1 MRYTETAVR
10 RALRYRRRHA
20 EDGQPELL
28 AKVLPAD
35 ESYDPPHALA
45 DDPSPSDTAPDAQL
59 SQASAWLFLVGRSGN
74 EVQRLAAGLLISE
87 SHGYHGLARARGLA
101 RRQYPLAIRCTD
113 RDGLPLQPKG
123 WRALPLRAAPHPTPF
138 HLRYRAYA
146 LAGERSRAG
155 LSMAAERPASAR

>member
-87 SHGYHGLARARGLA
+87 SHGYHAWHARAAWHADSIRWPSAA
-101 RRQYPLAIRCTD
+101 RTATGCHCNRRVGGRFRYERHPIQLHFTFVTEPTLW
-113 RDGLPLQPKG
+113 QEN
-123 WRALPLRAAPHPTPF
+123 AAGP
-138 HLRYRAYA
+138 
-146 LAGERSRAG
+146 G
-155 LSMAAERPASAR
+155 